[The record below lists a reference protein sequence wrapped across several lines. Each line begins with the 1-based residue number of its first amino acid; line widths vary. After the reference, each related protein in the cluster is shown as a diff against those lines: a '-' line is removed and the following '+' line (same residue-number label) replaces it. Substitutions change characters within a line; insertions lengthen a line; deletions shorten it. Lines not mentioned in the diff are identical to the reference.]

1 MTALGWRGSAMLL
14 TDRYHDRLAGV
25 LSCYDR
31 IVITGTLPGACFA
44 EGMTKILKAR
54 GIRVFDYAAQF
65 AAPLRERV
73 REAAAAVAA
82 AAGITIEHIAKSYIR
97 KEDVVA
103 KVLAARGSHPGL
115 VHVISA
121 MEACDGYQPWHDK
134 QTHRTFLRPDTG
146 KCLHYYFYFMDAELG
161 LVYLRV
167 PTWCPFRLQF
177 YCNGHSW
184 LACKLSA
191 AGIDCV
197 TADNA
202 FVRIADWQRAQTLA
216 DALSPQD
223 LHRVLDHYAL

>member
-1 MTALGWRGSAMLL
+1 MLL

-44 EGMTKILKAR
+44 DGMTKILKAR

-73 REAAAAVAA
+73 RTAAAAVAA
-82 AAGITIEHIAKSYIR
+82 AAGVAIEHIAKSYIR

-115 VHVISA
+115 VDVISA

-134 QTHRTFLRPDTG
+134 QTHRTFLRPDSG

-184 LACKLSA
+184 LGAGSPPLASTSSRPTTPLSGSRTGRGRKRLPTRCPPRISIA
-191 AGIDCV
+191 SL
-197 TADNA
+197 TAMPRNA
-202 FVRIADWQRAQTLA
+202 VRYWM
-216 DALSPQD
+216 
-223 LHRVLDHYAL
+223 